1 MMPILP
7 DSSHS
12 VHETMNPDR
21 SLQRLLVIGLT
32 FPLIVLNGW
41 LALVVMKFF
50 QPFTSIFIA
59 AAILA
64 FLLNY
69 AVEFLTAQGVKRNNA
84 VAVVSLLAL
93 SVIALIA
100 FFVVPIALGQLNDLV
115 KRFPSLIESGIKQLQ
130 TLQAWAESQNIPLN
144 ITGLAVQAAGRLSG
158 EIQNLSGKAIS
169 LVLDT
174 AGNAFKVLLTLVL
187 TFYLLLNGKNLWEGL
202 FRLLPPRIGMPIQR
216 SLRENFQNYYI
227 GQVTLA
233 SLNGTL
239 ITLAF
244 LALKVPFGVL
254 FGVGIA
260 VMGIIPFAGALTVT
274 IITILVA
281 LQNFWLGLKVLITVL
296 AIDQAMNN
304 LVAPRILGELTGLEP
319 ALILISLLVG
329 LQVAGPLGLIIAVP
343 LASSC
348 KSLLDELRN
357 STNRAEATEQKLL
370 ETTAP

>member
-1 MMPILP
+1 M
-7 DSSHS
+7 
-12 VHETMNPDR
+12 
-21 SLQRLLVIGLT
+21 SLQRILTIGLT

-41 LALVVMKFF
+41 LALVVMNFF
-50 QPFTSIFIA
+50 QPFTSILIA
-59 AAILA
+59 ASILA

-69 AVEFLTAQGVKRNNA
+69 AVEFLVAQGVKRTNA
-84 VAVVSLLAL
+84 VGIVSLLAL
-93 SVIALIA
+93 SVIVLIA
-100 FFVVPIALGQLNDLV
+100 FFVIPIALGQLNDLV
-115 KRFPSLIESGIKQLQ
+115 KRLPSLIESGVRQLQ

-144 ITGLAVQAAGRLSG
+144 ITGLAVQITGRLSG
-158 EIQNLSGKAIS
+158 EIQNLSGRAIS

-187 TFYLLLNGKNLWEGL
+187 TFYLLLNGNNLWEGF
-202 FRLLPPRIGMPIQR
+202 FRLLPKDIGLPIQR
-216 SLRENFQNYYI
+216 SLRQNFQNYYI

-244 LALKVPFGVL
+244 LALKVPFGLL
-254 FGVGIA
+254 FGLGIA

-274 IITILVA
+274 VITMLVA

-304 LVAPRILGELTGLEP
+304 LVAPRILGELTGLSP
-319 ALILISLLVG
+319 ALILIALLVG

-348 KSLLDELRN
+348 KFLLDEIRGSDTLVERL
-357 STNRAEATEQKLL
+357 SD
-370 ETTAP
+370 